1 MIEHGEHLNGS
12 YCIKFD
18 EFHVMN
24 MVNKALDQIRKDEQK
39 EIYLVK
45 KENNLKDHQRDELVI
60 LKDMNSN

>member
-1 MIEHGEHLNGS
+1 
-12 YCIKFD
+12 
-18 EFHVMN
+18 MN